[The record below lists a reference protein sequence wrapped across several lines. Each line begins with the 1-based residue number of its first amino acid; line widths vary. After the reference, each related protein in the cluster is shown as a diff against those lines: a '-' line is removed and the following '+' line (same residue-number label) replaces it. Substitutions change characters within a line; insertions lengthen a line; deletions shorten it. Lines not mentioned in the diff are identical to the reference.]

1 MMHPVSK
8 RIREIGWFSAA
19 LMAFAMASAPLHAQT
34 AVDDLVKKLSG
45 LTAPA
50 DLDLDALRQQAT
62 ARLKSKVDAAPLRRP
77 PMVPDLLK
85 LPQASFE
92 IQFDDDSPIV
102 RPPSYATVGQIAD
115 ALYDPALLK
124 YTFLVVDHT
133 ASGGRRDAN
142 LTLSQ
147 RRADAIRDVLV
158 STFKVSAKRVQSLG
172 LGEEQ
177 LLDALHPAAPANRRV
192 QILTVGELAAEPPK
206 QAPVAP
212 KTAPGAAK
220 KKHH

>member
-1 MMHPVSK
+1 MWSVPKTSG
-8 RIREIGWFSAA
+8 EIGGLAAA
-19 LMAFAMASAPLHAQT
+19 LMLLVVLATPLQAQT
-34 AVDDLVKKLSG
+34 AADDLVQKLSG
-45 LTAPA
+45 LAAPA
-50 DLDLDALRQQAT
+50 DLDLAALRQQAV
-62 ARLKSKVDAAPLRRP
+62 ARLKSKVDAQPLRRA
-77 PMVPDLLK
+77 PMVPELLK

-102 RPPSYATVGQIAD
+102 RPPSYATIGRIAD
-115 ALYDPALLK
+115 ALYDPAMAK
-124 YTFLVVDHT
+124 YTFLIVDHT

-147 RRADAIRDVLV
+147 RRADALRDVLV

-192 QILTVGELAAEPPK
+192 QILAVGELAVEPK
-206 QAPVAP
+206 QAPTAP
-212 KTAPGAAK
+212 KGAPKAPAK
-220 KKHH
+220 AKHR